1 MDASKIGT
9 VARLVGIGW
18 YVAICIA
25 LGAIVGVWA
34 DKTLGTSPILSV
46 LGTLVGVATSVL
58 GMVRMLTAVLK
69 HMRKI

>member
-1 MDASKIGT
+1 MDASKIGI
-9 VARLVGIGW
+9 VSRLVGIGW
-18 YVAICIA
+18 YVAICIG

>member
-18 YVAICIA
+18 YVAICIG

>member
-1 MDASKIGT
+1 MDARKIGT

-18 YVAICIA
+18 YVAICIG

-58 GMVRMLTAVLK
+58 GMVRMLTSVLRD
-69 HMRKI
+69 MRKI

>member
-1 MDASKIGT
+1 MDARKIGT

-18 YVAICIA
+18 YVAVCIG

-46 LGTLVGVATSVL
+46 LGTLVGVAASVL
-58 GMVRMLTAVLK
+58 GMVRMLTAVLRDT
-69 HMRKI
+69 RKN

>member
-18 YVAICIA
+18 YVAICIG

-58 GMVRMLTAVLK
+58 GMARMLTAVLK

>member
-9 VARLVGIGW
+9 VARLVGI
-18 YVAICIA
+18 CIG

-58 GMVRMLTAVLK
+58 GMVRMLTAVLR

>member
-18 YVAICIA
+18 YVAICIS